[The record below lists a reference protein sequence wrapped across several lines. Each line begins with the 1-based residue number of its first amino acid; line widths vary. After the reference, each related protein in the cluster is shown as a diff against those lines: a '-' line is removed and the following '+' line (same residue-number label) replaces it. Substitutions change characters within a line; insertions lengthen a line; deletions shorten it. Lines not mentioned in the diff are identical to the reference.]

1 MGYKYIHLDLSRVRE
16 CLKVLQSERLQR
28 APVVPVLPLD
38 ALGAAGEKHNAAV
51 RQNDC
56 GPPGLIENLNPA
68 LQALPK
74 GHEQHLRQSAV
85 FSVTEYTEP
94 DLHPLVAKVRLG
106 FIG

>member
-1 MGYKYIHLDLSRVRE
+1 MSLLRRE
-16 CLKVLQSERLQR
+16 LLEY
-28 APVVPVLPLD
+28 
-38 ALGAAGEKHNAAV
+38 LGPQGAQNKSGEFFNRIDTNNIKELHKK
-51 RQNDC
+51 
-56 GPPGLIENLNPA
+56 LNPA